1 MKLETLSSDSSH
13 SPPAKTNH
21 FFKIILSDAHS
32 QTNLMIPRKF
42 VRKYGMN
49 LGGLSRISL
58 KVPNGLAWRVT
69 LKTRN
74 GDVWLKNGWTEFARF
89 YSVKFGHLLIFK
101 YRGHS
106 EFKVRIFDSS
116 STEIDY
122 PSFRS
127 AKLDMGESSQ
137 MRKRASEIHHSA
149 SSHLMRPHKKRVKN
163 HAPNDAGHSGV
174 FMTQKLQQE
183 TKKSGNCA
191 SKEAEAR
198 ALALAEAFRTD
209 NPFFVYV
216 MRRTYVDGKGR
227 GLVIKKAFEE
237 SYKKW
242 KDNDQVHLQVEGKK
256 WLVHCDMKQD
266 SCRLSSGWDKFVQD
280 NSLTVGDVCVFELVD
295 ERRRLLQVVIFR
307 ATKGTKGQENEILP
321 RVKSEAKPA
330 RVVASVNAFA
340 SKYPCFKA
348 KVCPSCLYGA
358 SLTVPRKFIKKY
370 ITEDCCHVTLENS
383 DGETW
388 LVKCSAYESGTKFG
402 VGWKSFARANQLAV
416 GDVCAF
422 ELMNFSEKL
431 LKVVII
437 RNKSPDRK

>member
-1 MKLETLSSDSSH
+1 
-13 SPPAKTNH
+13 
-21 FFKIILSDAHS
+21 
-32 QTNLMIPRKF
+32 
-42 VRKYGMN
+42 MN

-183 TKKSGNCA
+183 TS
-191 SKEAEAR
+191 
-198 ALALAEAFRTD
+198 
-209 NPFFVYV
+209 
-216 MRRTYVDGKGR
+216 MH
-227 GLVIKKAFEE
+227 
-237 SYKKW
+237 
-242 KDNDQVHLQVEGKK
+242 Q
-256 WLVHCDMKQD
+256 
-266 SCRLSSGWDKFVQD
+266 
-280 NSLTVGDVCVFELVD
+280 
-295 ERRRLLQVVIFR
+295 
-307 ATKGTKGQENEILP
+307 
-321 RVKSEAKPA
+321 
-330 RVVASVNAFA
+330 
-340 SKYPCFKA
+340 
-348 KVCPSCLYGA
+348 LYYG
-358 SLTVPRKFIKKY
+358 
-370 ITEDCCHVTLENS
+370 
-383 DGETW
+383 
-388 LVKCSAYESGTKFG
+388 
-402 VGWKSFARANQLAV
+402 
-416 GDVCAF
+416 
-422 ELMNFSEKL
+422 FS
-431 LKVVII
+431 LKVDVFLEC
-437 RNKSPDRK
+437 N